1 MAIGTATTDGK
12 SASRIAAAWAVVA
25 GLLLLGFLGS
35 VDGEVNKPISDT
47 ALEKDV
53 RQNLESWF
61 ADHPTAR
68 VYIQVDKPLY
78 QPGETIWFRT
88 TLFDT
93 ASLAPLEAAVGYSC
107 ELVDPRGS
115 TVVQKQVRMTEGVG
129 ECQVQIPEGVAGGEY
144 KLKVSCISGP
154 SAERPVV
161 VNAYEPPMIKKKLT
175 VLGKAYGPG
184 DRVEAKAEFH
194 RGTGE
199 PLAQHPIT
207 GIVRVDGR
215 EFKRLDLT
223 TDDQGELAVAVDLPG
238 EIETE
243 NALLTL
249 KVSEG
254 GLTESISRGIP
265 ILLAKLNL
273 DLFPEGGD
281 LVAGLPS
288 RVYFQA
294 LKPSGKPA
302 EIEGVVLDGDG
313 AEIATLKSYHHG
325 MGRFEITPEAGQSY
339 EVHVRRPV
347 GIERTYRLPDAQP
360 DGVVLRAADDFTG
373 QRSDCRVTLH
383 STTARP
389 NVTVV
394 ASLRERIAALR
405 TVDLEPGANELALY
419 PDAGQGV
426 MRITVLDAEF
436 APLCERLVYRRQ
448 GHDLRV
454 DIQADKDHY
463 MPREKV
469 TLTIRTKRPNGDP
482 VPAQL
487 GLAVVDDRVL
497 TYADDKTAHILA
509 ELYLAKDLPGDI
521 EEPNFY
527 FDPDEEKAPLAL
539 ELLMGT
545 RGWRRFDWKRV
556 KEVEKHRDVRIAD
569 QVIVETIE
577 QYYGRYGDDDEAGAG
592 AEGGEEDREDRRG
605 RLERLARGIAK
616 LGDNLL
622 PRSRSGEAQATVPPE
637 EVDAAADP
645 PRLALDMKKDAPP
658 VPDDRPAAVPKQGEA
673 AKPADPQAVKDA
685 DELVMKEEPA
695 EAGPPAIDEEVAD
708 IGWDERERK
717 LRRRRWAVVREFP
730 AVRYETTKTD
740 VRTDFRETIFWNPR
754 VATDADG
761 RATVE
766 FWLNDAVTSF
776 KVLAEGSGTQ
786 GTPGR
791 GELVIDSRTPMHME
805 AKMPVA
811 LSAGDVVELPVRV
824 SNETDNPL
832 RIKGGIDLPKG
843 LRAMFK
849 QTRLANFSLGGKDAE
864 TFYLSMQAKPGRSS
878 GDLGFWAEA
887 EGLTDRVARTI
898 RVEPVGFP
906 VEQSVSSTV
915 RDTKSAQVAI
925 PEGVVEGS
933 MQARVTFYPSPMASI
948 LEGLESI
955 LREPHGCFEQTS
967 SSTYPNIMVLNYLQ
981 ATDTAEPAVKK
992 RALDLIKKGYRRLVG
1007 YECKKNGYEWFGG
1020 DPGHEALTAY
1030 GIMEFIDMA
1039 KVYDGVEQEMI
1050 QRTVRWILARRDG
1063 KGGFERNSRALD
1075 SFGRASQEVTNAYIV
1090 WALSEARIREID
1102 KEVKATVKTAYKS
1115 KNPYLISL
1123 ALLALT
1129 NHDPDGGDA
1138 QELLGMLKGAKSE
1151 DASFPGDGRSITG
1164 SSGRQIA
1171 IESTSLAILA
1181 MLRAGEPAAALND
1194 SVQWLLAQRSGGGFG
1209 CTQSTILALKAL
1221 VEYAEASRTTQAD
1234 GDLIV
1239 RVNGNVV
1246 ERRHF
1251 SKGEQGAI
1259 ECADFAKLLKPGDN
1273 DVDIQLMSEKELP
1286 FSLDITYK
1294 TLTPASAEDCPLKLT
1309 TQLAAA
1315 EAPMGETVAL
1325 DIELQNQTEEGQP
1338 MTLVRVGIPAGLTA
1352 QMWQLKELR
1361 ENGVIDF
1368 YETTPREVILYYRSL
1383 APEAVKRVRLDL
1395 RADIPGRYTGVASC
1409 AYPYYTPAARRWNQP
1424 LKITVAR

>member
-1 MAIGTATTDGK
+1 MVITTKTAKKQGIP
-12 SASRIAAAWAVVA
+12 RIAAVCALLA
-25 GLLLLGFLGS
+25 GLLLFGLLGS
-35 VDGEVNKPISDT
+35 VDGRDEGTVADPAKE
-47 ALEKDV
+47 EKT
-53 RQNLESWF
+53 RRNLKSWF

-93 ASLAPLEAAVGYSC
+93 SSLAPLNAAVGYTC
-107 ELVDPRGS
+107 ELVDPRGA
-115 TVVQKQVRMTEGVG
+115 TVMRKRVRMPQGIG
-129 ECQVQIPEGVAGGEY
+129 ECQLPVPDGVAGGEY

-154 SAERPVV
+154 SGERPVV
-161 VNAYEPPMIKKKLT
+161 INAYEPPMIKKKLT

-184 DRVEAKAEFH
+184 DRMEAKAQFYK
-194 RGTGE
+194 GTDE
-199 PLAQHPIT
+199 PLAKHAVT
-207 GIVRVDGR
+207 GIVRVDGQ

-223 TDDQGELAVAVDLPG
+223 TDTEGKLDIAVDLPA
-238 EIETE
+238 EIKTE

-249 KVSEG
+249 KISEG
-254 GLTESISRGIP
+254 GMTESISRSIP

-281 LVAGLPS
+281 LVEGVPS

-302 EIEGVVLDGDG
+302 EIKGVVVDGNG

-325 MGRFEITPEAGQSY
+325 MGRFEITPEPGESY
-339 EVHVRRPV
+339 EVQVRRPV
-347 GIERTYRLPDAQP
+347 GVDRSYSLPEAKP
-360 DGVVLRAADDFTG
+360 SGVVLRTEDDFTG
-373 QRSDCRVTLH
+373 QRSDCRVTLY
-383 STTARP
+383 STDARS

-394 ASLRERIAALR
+394 ASLREQIAAMR
-405 TVDLEPGANELALY
+405 TVDLAPGANEIALY

-426 MRITVLDAEF
+426 MRITVLDANF
-436 APLCERLVYRRQ
+436 APLCERLVYRKQ

-454 DIQADKDHY
+454 DIQTDKEHY

-469 TLTIRTKRPNGDP
+469 TLTLRTKLPNGEP

-509 ELYLAKDLPGDI
+509 HLYLVKELPGDI

-527 FDPDEEKAPLAL
+527 FDPDEKKAPRAL
-539 ELLMGT
+539 ELLTGT

-556 KEVEKHRDVRIAD
+556 KEVDKHRDVRIAD
-569 QVIVETIE
+569 QVIVEAIE
-577 QYYGRYGDDDEAGAG
+577 HYYGRYDDDETGAK
-592 AEGGEEDREDRRG
+592 GGETKERRRRG
-605 RLERLARGIAK
+605 RLAK
-616 LGDNLL
+616 LANAIAELGDDLIRR
-622 PRSRSGEAQATVPPE
+622 PRHSLVRPSAEPEEIAAQAADAPRPELAEKQKAEPKPKDGPVREQPEKPAEPPADREQMAAE
-637 EVDAAADP
+637 EV
-645 PRLALDMKKDAPP
+645 M
-658 VPDDRPAAVPKQGEA
+658 
-673 AKPADPQAVKDA
+673 
-685 DELVMKEEPA
+685 MKEER
-695 EAGPPAIDEEVAD
+695 EEQELRDEDVLGVAGD
-708 IGWDERERK
+708 RKK
-717 LRRRRWAVVREFP
+717 LRRRAHDWAVVREFP
-730 AVRYETTKTD
+730 VVRYETTKTD
-740 VRTDFRETIFWNPR
+740 VRTDFHETIFWAPR
-754 VATDADG
+754 VTTDENG

-776 KVLAEGSGTQ
+776 KAIAEGSGLN

-805 AKMPVA
+805 AKIPVA
-811 LSAGDVVELPVRV
+811 LSAGDIVELPVRV
-824 SNETDNPL
+824 SNETDDTL
-832 RIKGGIDLPKG
+832 RIRSGIELPEG

-849 QTRLANFSLGGKDAE
+849 QSALANFQVKGKDGK
-864 TFYLSMQAKPGRSS
+864 TFYLPMQAKPGRSA
-878 GDLGFWAEA
+878 GELVFQAEA
-887 EGLTDRVARTI
+887 EGLTDKVARTI
-898 RVEPVGFP
+898 RIEPVGFP
-906 VEQSVSSTV
+906 VEQSVSSTI
-915 RDTKSAQVAI
+915 RDAKSAQVTI

-933 MQARVTFYPSPMASI
+933 MAARVTFYPSPMASI
-948 LEGLESI
+948 LKGLESI

-981 ATDTAEPAVKK
+981 ATDTAKPAVEK
-992 RALDLIKKGYRRLVG
+992 RALDLIKKGYQRLVG

-1030 GIMEFIDMA
+1030 GIMEFVDMA
-1039 KVYDGVEQEMI
+1039 KVYDGVDQEMI

-1063 KGGFERNSRALD
+1063 DGGFERNPKALD
-1075 SFGRASQEVTNAYIV
+1075 SFGRAPQEVTNAYIV
-1090 WALSEARIREID
+1090 WALSEAGIRDID
-1102 KEVKATVKTAYKS
+1102 KEIAATVESAYKS

-1129 NHDPDGGDA
+1129 NHDPESGDA
-1138 QELLGMLKGAKSE
+1138 KELLGMLKNAKSD

-1164 SSGRQIA
+1164 SSGRQMA

-1181 MLRAGEPAAALND
+1181 MLRAGEPAAALNE
-1194 SVQWLLAQRSGGGFG
+1194 SIQWLLAQRTGGGFG

-1239 RVNGNVV
+1239 RVNGNVA

-1251 SKGEQGAI
+1251 NAGEQGAI
-1259 ECADFAKLLKPGDN
+1259 EIADFANLLQPGDN
-1273 DVDIQLMSEKELP
+1273 DIDIQLMSEMELP
-1286 FSLDITYK
+1286 YSLDVAYK
-1294 TLTPASAEDCPLKLT
+1294 TVTPNSSEESPLRLT
-1309 TQLAAA
+1309 TALADE

-1325 DIELQNQTEEGQP
+1325 DIELQNRADEGQP

-1383 APEAVKRVRLDL
+1383 EPEAVKRVRLDL
-1395 RADIPGRYTGVASC
+1395 RADIPGRYTGIASC
-1409 AYPYYTPAARRWNQP
+1409 AYPYYTPDARWWNQP
-1424 LKITVAR
+1424 LNVAVAQ

>member
-1 MAIGTATTDGK
+1 M
-12 SASRIAAAWAVVA
+12 
-25 GLLLLGFLGS
+25 
-35 VDGEVNKPISDT
+35 
-47 ALEKDV
+47 
-53 RQNLESWF
+53 
-61 ADHPTAR
+61 
-68 VYIQVDKPLY
+68 
-78 QPGETIWFRT
+78 
-88 TLFDT
+88 
-93 ASLAPLEAAVGYSC
+93 
-107 ELVDPRGS
+107 
-115 TVVQKQVRMTEGVG
+115 
-129 ECQVQIPEGVAGGEY
+129 
-144 KLKVSCISGP
+144 
-154 SAERPVV
+154 
-161 VNAYEPPMIKKKLT
+161 
-175 VLGKAYGPG
+175 
-184 DRVEAKAEFH
+184 
-194 RGTGE
+194 
-199 PLAQHPIT
+199 
-207 GIVRVDGR
+207 
-215 EFKRLDLT
+215 
-223 TDDQGELAVAVDLPG
+223 
-238 EIETE
+238 
-243 NALLTL
+243 
-249 KVSEG
+249 
-254 GLTESISRGIP
+254 TESISRSIP

-302 EIEGVVLDGDG
+302 EIAGVVLDGDG

-325 MGRFEITPEAGQSY
+325 MGRFEITPEADQSY
-339 EVHVRRPV
+339 EVRVRRPV
-347 GIERTYRLPDAQP
+347 GIERTYRLPDAKS
-360 DGVVLRAADDFTG
+360 DGVVLRAEDDFTG

-383 STTARP
+383 STTARQ

-405 TVDLEPGANELALY
+405 TVDLEQGANEVALY

-426 MRITVLDAEF
+426 MRITVLDANF
-436 APLCERLVYRRQ
+436 APLCERLVYRKQ

-469 TLTIRTKRPNGDP
+469 TLNIRTKRPNGEP

-509 ELYLAKDLPGDI
+509 ELYLAKELPGDI
-521 EEPNFY
+521 EKPNFY
-527 FDPDEEKAPLAL
+527 FDPDEDKAPRAL

-569 QVIVETIE
+569 QVIVEAIE
-577 QYYGRYGDDDEAGAG
+577 QYYGRYDDDEAGA
-592 AEGGEEDREDRRG
+592 EGGEADPKDRRG
-605 RLERLARGIAK
+605 RLAKIAEQIAA
-616 LGDNLL
+616 LGDNLR
-622 PRSRSGEAQATVPPE
+622 PRSARDMPQRADAPGEVLAARDEAPQAPPE
-637 EVDAAADP
+637 EMKAEQPPDAAQKQKAE
-645 PRLALDMKKDAPP
+645 
-658 VPDDRPAAVPKQGEA
+658 PA
-673 AKPADPQAVKDA
+673 PADKKLREKEIREQEKP
-685 DELVMKEEPA
+685 DEA
-695 EAGPPAIDEEVAD
+695 EQLLMEEVDVAVA
-708 IGWDERERK
+708 GNRRK
-717 LRRRRWAVVREFP
+717 RKWRRHAWAVVREFP

-740 VRTDFRETIFWNPR
+740 VRTDYRETIFWNPR
-754 VATDADG
+754 VATDTDG
-761 RATVE
+761 RATME
-766 FWLNDAVTSF
+766 FWLSDAVTSF
-776 KVLAEGSGTQ
+776 KVLAEGSGTE

-843 LRAMFK
+843 LRAMYK
-849 QTRLANFSLGGKDAE
+849 QTRLANFSVGGKDAK

-925 PEGVVEGS
+925 PKGVVEGS

-981 ATDTAEPAVKK
+981 ATDTAEPAVEK
-992 RALDLIKKGYRRLVG
+992 RALDLIKKGYQRLVG
-1007 YECKKNGYEWFGG
+1007 YECDKNGYEWFGG

-1039 KVYDGVEQEMI
+1039 KVYDGVDQEMI

-1075 SFGRASQEVTNAYIV
+1075 SFGSASQEVTNAYIV
-1090 WALSEARIREID
+1090 WALSEAGIREID
-1102 KEVKATVKTAYKS
+1102 KEVEATVKTAYES

-1138 QELLGMLKGAKSE
+1138 QELLGMLKNAKSE
-1151 DASFPGDGRSITG
+1151 NASFPGEGRSITG
-1164 SSGRQIA
+1164 SSGRQMA

-1181 MLRAGEPAAALND
+1181 MLRAGEPAPALND

-1251 SKGEQGAI
+1251 NKGEQGAI
-1259 ECADFAKLLKPGDN
+1259 EIADFANRLDTGDN
-1273 DVDIQLMSEKELP
+1273 DVDIQLMSEKDLP
-1286 FSLDITYK
+1286 FTLDVAYK
-1294 TLTPASAEDCPLKLT
+1294 TLTPDSSEDCPLKLT
-1309 TQLAAA
+1309 TQLAEA

-1325 DIELQNQTEEGQP
+1325 DIELQNQTDEGQP

-1409 AYPYYTPAARRWNQP
+1409 AYPYYTPDARQWNQP
-1424 LKITVAR
+1424 LKVAVTR

>member
-1 MAIGTATTDGK
+1 MAITTKTAKNQGIP
-12 SASRIAAAWAVVA
+12 RIAAVCALLA
-25 GLLLLGFLGS
+25 GLLLFGLLGG
-35 VDGEVNKPISDT
+35 VDGRDDGTVADPAKE
-47 ALEKDV
+47 EKT
-53 RQNLESWF
+53 RRNLKSWF

-93 ASLAPLEAAVGYSC
+93 ASLAPLKAAIGYTC
-107 ELVDPRGS
+107 ELVDPRGA
-115 TVVQKQVRMTEGVG
+115 TVVRKRVLMTQGIG
-129 ECQVQIPEGVAGGEY
+129 ECQLPVPEGVAGGEY

-154 SAERPVV
+154 SGERPVV
-161 VNAYEPPMIKKKLT
+161 INAYEPPMIKKKLT

-194 RGTGE
+194 KGTGE
-199 PLAQHPIT
+199 PLAKHAVI

-223 TDDQGELAVAVDLPG
+223 TDPEGKLDVAVNLPA
-238 EIETE
+238 EIKTE

-254 GLTESISRGIP
+254 GMTESISRSIP

-281 LVAGLPS
+281 LVAGMPS

-302 EIEGVVLDGDG
+302 EIKGVVVDGDG

-325 MGRFEITPEAGQSY
+325 MGRFEITPAPGKTY
-339 EVHVRRPV
+339 EVQVQRPV
-347 GIERTYRLPDAQP
+347 GVERTYSLPAAKP
-360 DGVVLRAADDFTG
+360 DGVVLRVADDFTG
-373 QRSDCRVTLH
+373 RRSDCRVTLY
-383 STTARP
+383 STEARS

-394 ASLRERIAALR
+394 ASLREQIAAMR
-405 TVDLEPGANELALY
+405 TVDLAPGANEFALY

-426 MRITVLDAEF
+426 MRITVLDANF
-436 APLCERLVYRRQ
+436 APLSERLVYRKQ

-463 MPREKV
+463 MPRERV
-469 TLTIRTKRPNGDP
+469 TLSIRTTLPNGEP

-509 ELYLAKDLPGDI
+509 HLYLAKELPGDI

-527 FDPDEEKAPLAL
+527 FDPDEEKAPRAL

-556 KEVEKHRDVRIAD
+556 KEVDKHRDVRIAD
-569 QVIVETIE
+569 QVVVEAIE
-577 QYYGRYGDDDEAGAG
+577 QYYGRYGDDDGSD
-592 AEGGEEDREDRRG
+592 AEGGEAEDRRRRG
-605 RLERLARGIAK
+605 RLAKLANAIAE
-616 LGDNLL
+616 LGDNLIPRPRTAMVQIAAEAEEMDKVPKAPRPGL
-622 PRSRSGEAQATVPPE
+622 PEKQKAE
-637 EVDAAADP
+637 
-645 PRLALDMKKDAPP
+645 PRRKDAPVAGP
-658 VPDDRPAAVPKQGEA
+658 RQE
-673 AKPADPQAVKDA
+673 KPAD
-685 DELVMKEEPA
+685 
-695 EAGPPAIDEEVAD
+695 EEVMMAERAAKEMEVGEAD
-708 IGWDERERK
+708 DLAWVAGDK
-717 LRRRRWAVVREFP
+717 KRRARAHRWAVVREFP
-730 AVRYETTKTD
+730 VVRYETTKTD
-740 VRTDFRETIFWNPR
+740 VRTDFRETIFWAPR
-754 VATDADG
+754 VTTNENG

-766 FWLNDAVTSF
+766 FWLSDAVTSF
-776 KVLAEGSGTQ
+776 KAIAEGSGTD

-791 GELVIDSRTPMHME
+791 GKLIIDSRTPMHME
-805 AKMPVA
+805 AKIPVA

-824 SNETDNPL
+824 SNETDNAL
-832 RIKGGIDLPKG
+832 RIRGGIDLPKG
-843 LRAMFK
+843 LRALFK
-849 QTRLANFSLGGKDAE
+849 QSALANFQVKGKDAK
-864 TFYLSMQAKPGRSS
+864 TFYLPMQARPGRSA
-878 GDLGFWAEA
+878 GDLVFQAEA
-887 EGLTDRVARTI
+887 EGLTDKVARTI

-906 VEQSVSSTV
+906 AKQSVSSTI
-915 RDTKSAQVAI
+915 RDAKSIQVAI
-925 PEGVVEGS
+925 PEGVVNGS
-933 MQARVTFYPSPMASI
+933 MQAGVTFYPSPMASI
-948 LEGLESI
+948 LEGLASI

-981 ATDTAEPAVKK
+981 ATDTVEPAVEK
-992 RALDLIKKGYRRLVG
+992 RALELIKKGYQRLVG
-1007 YECKKNGYEWFGG
+1007 YECKKNGYEWFGS

-1030 GIMEFIDMA
+1030 GIMEFVDMA
-1039 KVYDGVEQEMI
+1039 KVYDGVDPEMI
-1050 QRTVRWILARRDG
+1050 QRTVRWILSRRDG

-1075 SFGRASQEVTNAYIV
+1075 SFGRADREVTNAYIV
-1090 WALSEARIREID
+1090 WALSEAGIREID
-1102 KEVKATVKTAYKS
+1102 KEIAATVETAYKS
-1115 KNPYLISL
+1115 KDPYLISL

-1129 NHDPDGGDA
+1129 NHDPESGDA
-1138 QELLGMLKGAKSE
+1138 KELLGMLKGAKSE
-1151 DASFPGDGRSITG
+1151 NASFLNDGRSITG
-1164 SSGRQIA
+1164 SSGRQMA

-1181 MLRAGEPAAALND
+1181 MLRAGEPAASLNE

-1221 VEYAEASRTTQAD
+1221 VAYAEASRTTQAD
-1234 GDLIV
+1234 GDLVV

-1246 ERRHF
+1246 ERLHF
-1251 SKGEQGAI
+1251 NAGEQGAI
-1259 ECADFAKLLKPGDN
+1259 EIADFASRLQLGEN

-1286 FSLDITYK
+1286 FTLDVMYK
-1294 TLTPASAEDCPLKLT
+1294 TITPASNEASPLRLT
-1309 TQLAAA
+1309 TTLAGENVA
-1315 EAPMGETVAL
+1315 MGETVAL
-1325 DIELQNQTEEGQP
+1325 DIELQNRTEEGQP

-1352 QMWQLKELR
+1352 PMWQLKELR
-1361 ENGVIDF
+1361 ENGTIDF
-1368 YETTPREVILYYRSL
+1368 YETTPREVMIYYRSL

-1395 RADIPGRYTGVASC
+1395 RADIPGRYIGVASS
-1409 AYPYYTPAARRWNQP
+1409 AYPYYTPDARWWNHP
-1424 LKITVAR
+1424 LKVEVTR